1 MREYYE
7 ECENPETCV
16 ESFGEKWGRL
26 REQLRTCIVW
36 DNRDEKENDPESY
49 WLYKV
54 IKMMDNI
61 EYGDAE

>member
-1 MREYYE
+1 MMGNVTCTMWTKLRFML
-7 ECENPETCV
+7 CERIT
-16 ESFGEKWGRL
+16 
-26 REQLRTCIVW
+26 W

-49 WLYKV
+49 WLYTV